1 MVRKSTRLW
10 KGTVVD
16 GRGHLMGRLAAIVAK
31 QLLRGEKIAVVR
43 CEEMNV
49 SQGLQRNK
57 YRMANW
63 MHKKHL
69 TNPKKGPF
77 HYRGPR
83 KMFWRVVRGMLP
95 YRTNNGMAALN
106 RMKVF
111 EGIPPPFDRKKRVVC
126 PQALRVL
133 RLAPGRKFCRLGDLA
148 KLIGWKHDDL
158 LQELEAKRKAKADA
172 WWKKKT
178 ELDRLHKAAIKIVD
192 KVIPKVKYGDAC
204 VIGSL

>member
-10 KGTVVD
+10 KGTIVD
-16 GRGHLMGRLAAIVAK
+16 GRGHLMGRLAATCAK

-43 CEEMNV
+43 CEELNV

-57 YRMANW
+57 YRMASW

-95 YRTNNGMAALN
+95 YKTHAGLAALN
-106 RMKVF
+106 RLKVF
-111 EGIPPPFDRKKRVVC
+111 EGIPPPFDKKKRVVC

-133 RLAPGRKFCRLGDLA
+133 RLAPGRKWCRVGDLA
-148 KLIGWKHDDL
+148 NLIGWKHDAL
-158 LQELEAKRKAKADA
+158 LQELEAKRKERAGRYYAKKCEL
-172 WWKKKT
+172 KK
-178 ELDRLHKAAIKIVD
+178 LQVAATKIVD
-192 KVIPKVKYGDAC
+192 KVIPKIKLGDPC